1 MTNSIATTFDLY
13 TNTTATDNV
22 TVDTA
27 MTTLSM
33 VVNDTSNE
41 RTKSR
46 VSTPITVNATQ
57 SKISAATFD
66 ATDIRHAFLLALPPH
81 QL

>member
-1 MTNSIATTFDLY
+1 MKEQKI
-13 TNTTATDNV
+13 
-22 TVDTA
+22 
-27 MTTLSM
+27 
-33 VVNDTSNE
+33 
-41 RTKSR
+41 R